1 MGDHTEYHVL
11 AWVQT
16 TGDRNNAPIPGKHN
30 INQERPGWDNE
41 GRAYEY
47 DFHGDAESGVAYK
60 KHPVSSTVKPWWNRV
75 NPWAEQVIRN
85 FDLSIYCF
93 YMDIHPNNPDNLAAD
108 PHVISEISGD
118 SNQYLNIGLGTASIS
133 AP

>member
-1 MGDHTEYHVL
+1 MGDHTSYHVT
-11 AWVQT
+11 AWVEA
-16 TGDRNNAPIPGKHN
+16 TGDTNNAPIPGRGN

-60 KHPVSSTVKPWWNRV
+60 KHPVSSTVRNWWDYF
-75 NPWAEQVIRN
+75 NPWGEQVTRN

-93 YMDIHPNNPDNLAAD
+93 YMDRHPNNPDNLTAD
-108 PHVISEISGD
+108 PHVFSEISGT
-118 SNQYLNIGLGTASIS
+118 SMKYLNMGISNTSIA

>member
-1 MGDHTEYHVL
+1 MRDHTSYNVT
-11 AWVQT
+11 AWVQA
-16 TGDRNNAPIPGKHN
+16 TGDTNNAQIPGRGN
-30 INQERPGWDNE
+30 INTNRIARDSE
-41 GRAYEY
+41 GRTYFY
-47 DFHGDAESGVAYK
+47 DSHGNGESGVAYK
-60 KHPVSSTVKPWWNRV
+60 KHPVASTVKHWWDNF
-75 NPWAEQVIRN
+75 NPWAEQVTRS

-93 YMDIHPNNPDNLAAD
+93 YMDRHPNNHMNLTAD